1 MSVTEH
7 VDGRRERGRQ
17 TRASILATAADVAS
31 VEGLEGLTIGR
42 LAGELGM
49 SKSGL
54 FAHFG
59 SKEELQLA
67 TIAAAREIYVEHVV
81 EPARTE
87 PAGVPRLRALV
98 RAWRDYMRAKVFAG
112 GCFFTAI
119 RAEFDS
125 RPGGAVRDAIVEQQ
139 AEWSALLAHHVRKA
153 IDAGQLPPDTDPDE
167 LAFEIDALISASK
180 VRYQLTE
187 DPKVLDWA
195 AAAIDQRLA
204 LPAA

>member
-1 MSVTEH
+1 MSATEH

-17 TRASILATAADVAS
+17 TRASILATAANVAS
-31 VEGLEGLTIGR
+31 VDGLEGLTIGR
-42 LAGELGM
+42 LASELGM

-67 TIAAAREIYVEHVV
+67 TISAAREIYVQHVV

-98 RAWRDYMRAKVFAG
+98 RAWRDYMTAKVFAG

-125 RPGGAVRDAIVEQQ
+125 RPSGAVRDAIVEQQ
-139 AEWSALLAHHVRKA
+139 VEWSALLAHHVGRA
-153 IDAGQLPPDTDPDE
+153 IEAGQLRPDTDPDE

-180 VRYQLTE
+180 VRYQLTG

-195 AAAIDQRLA
+195 VAAVDRRLA
-204 LPAA
+204 PAA